1 MVTLTDEQAE
11 LIWGFLK
18 SVEKHPVGQELT
30 YRTIEVD
37 GRKRKFLIWFPIFL
51 SSSNLILIAFL
62 IYQVN

>member
-37 GRKRKFLIWFPIFL
+37 GKKEEISYMVSDLLEFLEPDPDSIPDL
-51 SSSNLILIAFL
+51 PG
-62 IYQVN
+62 